1 MKLLATDFDKTL
13 YVYKD
18 YEKNL
23 NYINKFV
30 DLGNVFAIVT
40 GRHIASL
47 LESIK
52 DQHIKYGYLICNDGG
67 IIFDNN
73 LKVIYQK
80 DIPQNIVK
88 AISEIYDNS
97 DCLDDWYIDTGVT
110 ITKDKNSTGN
120 GLIGHIK
127 DRDKAYQLLK
137 YIKDNY
143 KDIDGYIS
151 ERWINITE
159 KSVNKGS
166 SIKKLINILNIEPS
180 NVYTI
185 GDEVNDVPMSLYN
198 YNSYRMSNSAIELKG
213 KTIRAYNSV
222 YELVIDILKDGL

>member
-13 YVYKD
+13 CVYKD
-18 YEKNL
+18 YLKNI
-23 NYINKFV
+23 NYVNKFV
-30 DLGNVFAIVT
+30 DLENVFVIVT
-40 GRHIASL
+40 GRHIGSL
-47 LESIK
+47 LEDIK
-52 DQHIKYGYLICNDGG
+52 DQHIKYNYLICNDGG

-88 AISEIYDNS
+88 AIAEIYENS
-97 DCLDDWYIDTGVT
+97 DCLDDWYIDTGLT

-120 GLIGHIK
+120 GLIGRIK
-127 DRDKAYQLLK
+127 DREKAYQLLK
-137 YIKDNY
+137 YIKENY
-143 KDIDGYIS
+143 TDIDGYIS

-166 SIKKLINILNIEPS
+166 GIKELINILNIEPS

-185 GDEVNDVPMSLYN
+185 GDEINDVPMSLYN
-198 YNSYRMSNSAIELKG
+198 YNSYRMSDSVIELRG

-222 YELVIDILKDGL
+222 YELVVDILKDGS